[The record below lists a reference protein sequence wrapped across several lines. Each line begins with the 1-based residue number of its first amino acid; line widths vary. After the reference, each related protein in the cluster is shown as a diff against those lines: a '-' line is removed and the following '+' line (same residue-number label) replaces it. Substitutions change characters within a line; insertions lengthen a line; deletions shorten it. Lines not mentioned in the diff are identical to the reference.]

1 MSATRGAKV
10 IHAFD
15 ATFNDYALAISF
27 TNDRPLEKK
36 IHLTGPHR
44 RTKTIQTQNL
54 NLICYTQDLAPMY
67 NIR

>member
-1 MSATRGAKV
+1 MFFSIFPTNVSNMSATRGAKV

-36 IHLTGPHR
+36 NPFDRSSQKNKLRI
-44 RTKTIQTQNL
+44 
-54 NLICYTQDLAPMY
+54 
-67 NIR
+67 